1 MKGPVAL
8 AMLEIEVPQRDQSPV
23 QGERRSYLSSPI
35 ERPERKIIQQRN
47 NYPKP
52 SKLPNLSTGKG
63 NLFILFFYK
72 IESIFE
78 SKGKAEKSPNSPSHR
93 VVGRQRPYGPTEG
106 NRNISSQQ

>member
-1 MKGPVAL
+1 MTPRDGDSGPL
-8 AMLEIEVPQRDQSPV
+8 WLS
-23 QGERRSYLSSPI
+23 ERRYYLSSPI

-47 NYPKP
+47 NYPKS

-78 SKGKAEKSPNSPSHR
+78 SKGKAEKLYLVPNTPSHR
-93 VVGRQRPYGPTEG
+93 VARRKGPTGPTEG